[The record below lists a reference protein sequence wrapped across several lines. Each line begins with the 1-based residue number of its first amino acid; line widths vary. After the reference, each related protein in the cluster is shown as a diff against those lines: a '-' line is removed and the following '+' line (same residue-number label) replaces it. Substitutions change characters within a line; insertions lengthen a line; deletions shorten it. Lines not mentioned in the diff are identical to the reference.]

1 MLHWK
6 TEILSLNLE
15 VVWDGQKMAFKFG
28 WLNLEFKTEEFLP
41 FSFLTNCSYSKH
53 QKYVFTLVHEHRN
66 QRGKIDTG
74 FVTFKLTFTFDNLAP
89 KELRT
94 GHR

>member
-15 VVWDGQKMAFKFG
+15 VVWDGQKMALKFG

-41 FSFLTNCSYSKH
+41 FSFLKNCSYSKH
-53 QKYVFTLVHEHRN
+53 QKYVFYSSSWTSKSKGKDWHRICN
-66 QRGKIDTG
+66 I
-74 FVTFKLTFTFDNLAP
+74 
-89 KELRT
+89 
-94 GHR
+94 